1 MEKETMKQE
10 INTIINKACRGYV
23 WGEMYVSQIWQVI
36 NKQDL
41 PETEKQRALF
51 KYIRELE
58 YATDCEIDIDE
69 LDEILAKEYT
79 IETLQKEK
87 AEAERDGYPTD
98 WYDGMIEQLQE
109 ED

>member
-1 MEKETMKQE
+1 MKQE
-10 INTIINKACRGYV
+10 INAIINKACRGYV

-41 PETEKQRALF
+41 PEAEKQRALF

-58 YATDCEIDIDE
+58 YATD
-69 LDEILAKEYT
+69 
-79 IETLQKEK
+79 
-87 AEAERDGYPTD
+87 

-109 ED
+109 EA

>member
-10 INTIINKACRGYV
+10 INAIINKACCGYV

-41 PETEKQRALF
+41 PEAEKQRALF

-87 AEAERDGYPTD
+87 AEAERDGYPID
-98 WYDGMIEQLQE
+98 WYEGMIEQLQE
-109 ED
+109 EA